1 MGMNTNSLRL
11 SSISTK
17 KLEQMISDAAL
28 LTYPLHLLAGLI
40 RTFLYTLLFIGL
52 LIFMFF
58 I

>member
-1 MGMNTNSLRL
+1 MNTNSLRL

>member
-1 MGMNTNSLRL
+1 
-11 SSISTK
+11 
-17 KLEQMISDAAL
+17 MISDAAL